1 MKMSLRSYL
10 SASFMLLMIMPLV
23 SVASPKVYE
32 LKDTTIHV
40 TSIAPVFIIKLKS
53 NPTTGYTW
61 SLHDYDKIL
70 LSLVKHQYLAPTS
83 GLIGASGYDQWTF
96 KMNNAAFTH
105 PQRTSLKLTYARPWD
120 KSDGVT
126 AVEFVVTT

>member
-1 MKMSLRSYL
+1 
-10 SASFMLLMIMPLV
+10 MPLV

-32 LKDTTIHV
+32 LNDTTIHV
-40 TSIAPVFIIKLKS
+40 TSVAPVFIIKLKS

-61 SLHDYDKIL
+61 SLHDYDKTL

-96 KMNNAAFTH
+96 KMNKVAFTQ

-120 KSDGVT
+120 KSDGAT